1 MPQATTS
8 PGTGPVHAPA
18 GDGDR
23 PAETLVAALSA
34 LVTHLKR
41 RSGDP
46 DTSARAF
53 LLGHVERLAPVRA
66 TDLADTTALDLST
79 ISRHLRGLEDAGLL
93 HRSPDP
99 ADRRASLLSVTDEG
113 RAFLDDAV
121 RARTALLAA
130 ATADWPTDDVAALSE
145 LMTRL
150 AHDLETL

>member
-8 PGTGPVHAPA
+8 PASGRDGVA
-18 GDGDR
+18 GR
-23 PAETLVAALSA
+23 PADDLVAALSA

-53 LLGHVERLAPVRA
+53 LLGHVARLAPVRA
-66 TDLADTTALDLST
+66 TDIADCTALDLST

-93 HRSPDP
+93 TRSPDP
-99 ADRRASLLSVTDEG
+99 DDRRASLLSVTDEG
-113 RAFLDDAV
+113 RAFVADAV
-121 RARTALLAA
+121 RARTAMLAA
-130 ATADWPTDDVAALSE
+130 ATADWPDDDVATLSA